1 MLKIKVRIEEMVDDS
16 YIRIRNVDMILDD
29 EALDKIAKAIASQQS
44 FAPDAAKS
52 WRCKCGFDMAI
63 SAVKCIACDSPRR

>member
-44 FAPDAAKS
+44 FAPDASTFAPCRHRFDDS
-52 WRCKCGFDMAI
+52 LYCSFCGEAQF
-63 SAVKCIACDSPRR
+63 